1 MLNREEKRMTKSKK
15 ILIWIIVVLIA
26 SILLGL
32 AVRVGMY
39 YIEYRQEKAVLQYL
53 RENKNNSPIRELVT
67 AKGKPLSEKFHKI

>member
-1 MLNREEKRMTKSKK
+1 MTKSKK

-39 YIEYRQEKAVLQYL
+39 YFEYRQDSKILHYL
-53 RENKNNSPIRELVT
+53 KENESKSVFRGL
-67 AKGKPLSEKFHKI
+67 

>member
-39 YIEYRQEKAVLQYL
+39 YYEYRQDSKHLEFFK
-53 RENKNNSPIRELVT
+53 ENIM
-67 AKGKPLSEKFHKI
+67 AQLSRQKSEIFIMN